1 MLPTMARTVLHECC
15 FHFEHIKGKMNQ
27 RNIVMR
33 ACLALPR
40 CRSARH
46 NFTGD
51 YLGRFYVHIDAVN
64 KRGQFLEWSISVP
77 TVKALKLR
85 GLLEIVSSSGDN
97 RDNFRPECL
106 TLTPQGVAMANL
118 ANEFGPRKMPDCFVV
133 ESDGSVVYGT
143 LEELESYLNPEPERP
158 HNCLPDA
165 HFDGDTYDPARDH
178 TRLKR
183 QLGRVF
189 EAVPRPTT
197 FNASVA
203 QIVRAR
209 AF

>member
-1 MLPTMARTVLHECC
+1 MTLSFILNRLT
-15 FHFEHIKGKMNQ
+15 GK
-27 RNIVMR
+27 
-33 ACLALPR
+33 
-40 CRSARH
+40 
-46 NFTGD
+46 
-51 YLGRFYVHIDAVN
+51 
-64 KRGQFLEWSISVP
+64 
-77 TVKALKLR
+77 
-85 GLLEIVSSSGDN
+85 LLEIVSSSGDN

-189 EAVPRPTT
+189 EAVRDGEWHTLVGLEIKTGDPQ
-197 FNASVA
+197 AS
-203 QIVRAR
+203 ISAR
-209 AF
+209 LRDLRKPKFGGYNVEHRHIGDGQWEYRISGGVPGAVKGL